1 MNLTV
6 TARIAGGA
14 GLVILLLA
22 LLVFNGLSGVSSIN
36 DGLVSVTEQS
46 TPMLV
51 EESEIVQSLLHAAA
65 EVNFYHQMADPA
77 GLAAISSKYQAQTK
91 KNAEARGLLADLA
104 DDFPNIAAALS
115 TSQKSIKSYL
125 DIVPKSFDS
134 HKTDLRLRNEIA
146 SKRSDFEDV
155 ADELGSMLSD
165 FADEVSSKK
174 IAGILNSLSSLVE
187 EATITVTDVLAVS
200 QRDQVQVAVNDIN
213 SLIAEFEKKFKQVS
227 DNSSARSMDYYSDTA
242 EAIARFEALVIGD
255 SNILVLLQEQLDAK
269 HLAQEQLTESGK
281 IATQALANLK
291 KVSNGVKDLTAS
303 IKAEANENVTS
314 SRSLLIGFAI
324 VAIMVAIG
332 INFWVLRSIRNPL
345 AEVLRVMSK
354 VSEGD
359 LRENVEVHS
368 SDEIGK
374 LSEGFNQLINQLS
387 GMLNEITSSSQQ
399 LSAAAEETS
408 AISSQSHENINKQK
422 EQTDMMATAMT
433 EMAATVDE
441 VASSATNTSKE
452 VNNADREAIEG
463 QKIVKDNID
472 TINGLAAEIQKA
484 AEVIDKLDQYSTNIG
499 TVLDVIRGIADQTN
513 LLALNAAIEAAR
525 AGEQG
530 RGFAVVADEVRTLAS
545 KTQES
550 TSEIQEMI
558 ERLQSGTLEAV
569 KVMKTSTQEA
579 QNSVTETA
587 KAGDSLNKIAD
598 AVSVINDMSSHI
610 ANAAAEQSSVSREMH
625 ENVLSISQSADQT
638 SQGASE
644 NLAASQEMAKLAE
657 NLQHLV
663 GRFQF

>member
-22 LLVFNGLSGVSSIN
+22 LLVFSGLSGVNSIN
-36 DGLVSVTEQS
+36 DGLMDVTEKS
-46 TPMLV
+46 SPMLV
-51 EESEIVQSLLHAAA
+51 EQGEIVQSLLQAAA
-65 EVNFYHQMADPA
+65 EVNFYHQMLESNK
-77 GLAAISSKYQAQTK
+77 LAEIESQYESQINKNQKARDRLTNLAQ
-91 KNAEARGLLADLA
+91 DY
-104 DDFPNIAAALS
+104 PNISAPLLQS
-115 TSQKSIKSYL
+115 KESLQRYL
-125 DIVPKSFDS
+125 DLVPKSFAS
-134 HKTDLRLRNEIA
+134 HKKDIELYEEILN
-146 SKRSDFEDV
+146 KRSDFEDL
-155 ADELGSMLSD
+155 ADELGSLLSD
-165 FADEVSSKK
+165 FADEVSSQQT
-174 IAGILNSLSSLVE
+174 GITLRSMSSMVE
-187 EATITVTDVLAVS
+187 EATISITDALAFKKS
-200 QRDQVQVAVNDIN
+200 EQVQTAVNDIN
-213 SLIAEFEKKFKQVS
+213 SLFADFNNKFETVKN
-227 DNSSARSMDYYSDTA
+227 DASARDNDYFSQA
-242 EAIARFEALVIGD
+242 QEAIESYRVLVLGD
-255 SNILVLLQEQLDAK
+255 SSILSDLEQQLLSKEEAKRQLV
-269 HLAQEQLTESGK
+269 ESGSVS
-281 IATQALANLK
+281 TEVLDNLN
-291 KVSNGVKDLTAS
+291 KVSNSVKDLTSS
-303 IKAEANENVTS
+303 IKNEANENVSS
-314 SRSLLIGFAI
+314 SRMLILGFAI
-324 VAIMVAIG
+324 VAIIVAIG
-332 INFWVLRSIRNPL
+332 INWWVLQSIRSPL
-345 AEVLRVMSK
+345 AEVLRVMAK
-354 VSEGD
+354 VSDGD
-359 LRENVEVHS
+359 LRENVEVRS

-387 GMLNEITSSSQQ
+387 NMLNEISASSQQ

-408 AISSQSHENINKQK
+408 AISSESHKNINKQK

-433 EMAATVDE
+433 EMTATVDE

-452 VNNADREAIEG
+452 VSNADREAIEG
-463 QKIVKDNID
+463 QKIVQNNIA
-472 TINGLAAEIQKA
+472 TINGLAKEIQNA
-484 AEVIDKLDQYSTNIG
+484 AGVIDKLDTYSTNIG

-569 KVMKTSTQEA
+569 KVMKTSTAEA

-587 KAGDSLNKIAD
+587 KAGESLSKITD

-610 ANAAAEQSSVSREMH
+610 ASAADEQSAVSREMH
-625 ENVLSISQSADQT
+625 ENVLSISHAADQT
-638 SQGASE
+638 AQGASE

>member
-22 LLVFNGLSGVSSIN
+22 LLVFSGLSGVNSIN
-36 DGLVSVTEQS
+36 DGLMDVTEKS
-46 TPMLV
+46 SPMLV
-51 EESEIVQSLLHAAA
+51 EQGEIVQSLLQAAA
-65 EVNFYHQMADPA
+65 EVNFYHQMLESNK
-77 GLAAISSKYQAQTK
+77 LAEIESQYESQINKNQKARDRLTNLAQ
-91 KNAEARGLLADLA
+91 DY
-104 DDFPNIAAALS
+104 PNISAPLLQS
-115 TSQKSIKSYL
+115 KESLQRYL
-125 DIVPKSFDS
+125 DLVPKSFAS
-134 HKTDLRLRNEIA
+134 HKKDIELYEEILN
-146 SKRSDFEDV
+146 KRSDFEDL
-155 ADELGSMLSD
+155 ADELGSLLSD
-165 FADEVSSKK
+165 FADEVSSQQT
-174 IAGILNSLSSLVE
+174 GITLRSMSSMVE
-187 EATITVTDVLAVS
+187 EATISITDALAFKKS
-200 QRDQVQVAVNDIN
+200 EQVQTAVNDIN
-213 SLIAEFEKKFKQVS
+213 SLFADFNNKFETVKN
-227 DNSSARSMDYYSDTA
+227 DASARDNDYFSQA
-242 EAIARFEALVIGD
+242 QEAIESYRVLVLGD
-255 SNILVLLQEQLDAK
+255 SSILSDLEQQLLSKEEAKRQLV
-269 HLAQEQLTESGK
+269 ESGSVS
-281 IATQALANLK
+281 TEVLDNLN
-291 KVSNGVKDLTAS
+291 KVSNSVKDLTSS
-303 IKAEANENVTS
+303 IKNEANENVSS
-314 SRSLLIGFAI
+314 SRMLILGFAI
-324 VAIMVAIG
+324 VAIIVAIG
-332 INFWVLRSIRNPL
+332 INWWVLQSIRSPL
-345 AEVLRVMSK
+345 AEVLRVMAK
-354 VSEGD
+354 VSDGD
-359 LRENVEVHS
+359 LRENVEVRS

-387 GMLNEITSSSQQ
+387 NMLNEISASSQQ

-408 AISSQSHENINKQK
+408 AISSESHKNINKQK

-433 EMAATVDE
+433 EMTATVDE

-452 VNNADREAIEG
+452 VSNADREAIEG
-463 QKIVKDNID
+463 QKIVQNNIA
-472 TINGLAAEIQKA
+472 TINGLAKEIQNA
-484 AEVIDKLDQYSTNIG
+484 AGVIDKLDTYSTNIG

-569 KVMKTSTQEA
+569 KVMKTSTAEA

-587 KAGDSLNKIAD
+587 KAGESLSKITD
-598 AVSVINDMSSHI
+598 AVSVNSDLSSHI
-610 ANAAAEQSSVSREMH
+610 ASAADEQSAVSREMH
-625 ENVLSISQSADQT
+625 ENVLSISHAADQT
-638 SQGASE
+638 AQGASE